1 MACYNINFFY
11 INVETKHT
19 LDYECLF
26 LCYTGALGVMYE
38 YGIGVKQDADSAYV
52 CLKEASDRGNVYA
65 MGNLVANYYRRKL
78 YTKAADLA
86 ARYILHT
93 ITPNQKRV
101 RQTSPFLWY
110 SI

>member
-1 MACYNINFFY
+1 MACYNIKKNY
-11 INVETKHT
+11 KNVETKHT
-19 LDYECLF
+19 VDYECLF
-26 LCYTGALGVMYE
+26 LCCTGALGVMYE

-86 ARYILHT
+86 AR
-93 ITPNQKRV
+93 
-101 RQTSPFLWY
+101 
-110 SI
+110 

>member
-1 MACYNINFFY
+1 
-11 INVETKHT
+11 
-19 LDYECLF
+19 
-26 LCYTGALGVMYE
+26 MYE

-86 ARYILHT
+86 AR
-93 ITPNQKRV
+93 
-101 RQTSPFLWY
+101 
-110 SI
+110 